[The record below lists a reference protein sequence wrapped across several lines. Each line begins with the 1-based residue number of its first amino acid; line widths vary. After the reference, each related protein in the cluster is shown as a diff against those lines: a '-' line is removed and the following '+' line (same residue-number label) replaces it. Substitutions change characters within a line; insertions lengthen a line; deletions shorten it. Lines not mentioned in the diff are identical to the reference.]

1 MPSSAAMFGTDSAM
15 SSLGRQDSSL
25 RITATQRDCVA
36 TGMTAIRWLTFNTL
50 QSCHRSSRTADGPRV
65 ESMRSAQTVS
75 MMASWWWNM
84 STLAAEDSSAEV
96 INGVIA
102 SICTKRVRAARTLI
116 RRRIS
121 WAVTAWLEAKTV

>member
-1 MPSSAAMFGTDSAM
+1 
-15 SSLGRQDSSL
+15 
-25 RITATQRDCVA
+25 
-36 TGMTAIRWLTFNTL
+36 
-50 QSCHRSSRTADGPRV
+50 
-65 ESMRSAQTVS
+65 MRSAQTVS
-75 MMASWWWNM
+75 MMACFWWNM

-102 SICTKRVRAARTLI
+102 SICTKRVRAARPLI

>member
-15 SSLGRQDSSL
+15 SSLGRQNSSL

-36 TGMTAIRWLTFNTL
+36 TGMTAIRWLTFNAPAELTPKFPEGRWAKG
-50 QSCHRSSRTADGPRV
+50 CVDEVGADGFDDGV
-65 ESMRSAQTVS
+65 LVVDYVD
-75 MMASWWWNM
+75 
-84 STLAAEDSSAEV
+84 AEDSSAEV

-102 SICTKRVRAARTLI
+102 SICTKRVRAARPLI